1 MYTIVCLDST
11 YISIVHL
18 FTFSCSAC
26 TLHYT
31 FVDIYLSQIQPK
43 SVELVEVY
51 GVLIT
56 RKQLD
61 AAVADAGQSP
71 TLLIRNLMGAFFTA
85 DVLSMSSAM
94 GMRARP
100 ALDSDILSACIRKS
114 VINVNV
120 NLHVHSSL
128 FKDSLSFVFVI

>member
-1 MYTIVCLDST
+1 MVAWFVYTIVCLGST

-31 FVDIYLSQIQPK
+31 FVDIYLSQIQLK
-43 SVELVEVY
+43 SVELVEGY

-56 RKQLD
+56 RKQMD
-61 AAVADAGQSP
+61 VAVVDAGQSQ
-71 TLLIRNLMGAFFTA
+71 TQLIRNLMGAFFTA
-85 DVLSMSSAM
+85 DVLS
-94 GMRARP
+94 MRARP

-128 FKDSLSFVFVI
+128 FKVAGK